1 MAKTKDFWFKFYP
14 QKWLAGTAFM
24 TFEERGFYLHLLML
38 QHQSGHIPEKT
49 VRFLLG
55 SSSVSVWDTV
65 SAKFV
70 QDEHGN
76 FYNEFLEE
84 QIAERVKSSETNA
97 ANGNLGGRPPKA
109 KTEQKPN
116 GYDLGSEND
125 QNKNRNETQTKTK
138 SNSISI
144 SDNSIVEHPYN
155 GGASVTISQ
164 GGAGGNG
171 IGAEFFQALYHRFIS
186 AYGSTGRSVK
196 ADSIRR
202 ELVHAVRYCG
212 ENNYTPMEAATL
224 ICEQAKRCNEMD
236 TQHGNKRHNPE
247 NWLAEKCYEANPDD
261 IKPPPKAPE
270 KLTPSQQSEIAIAKF
285 KQEREERNGKR

>member
-1 MAKTKDFWFKFYP
+1 
-14 QKWLAGTAFM
+14 M

-70 QDEHGN
+70 QDEQGN

-97 ANGNLGGRPPKA
+97 ANGNLGGRPKKD

-116 GYDLGSEND
+116 GYDLGSENG

-144 SDNSIVEHPYN
+144 SNSSTTEDSYKEERT
-155 GGASVTISQ
+155 ALSYQ
-164 GGAGGNG
+164 GGSGGNG
-171 IGAEFFQALYHRFIS
+171 IGAEFFQALYLRFIA

-202 ELVHAVRYCG
+202 ALVHAVQHCQ
-212 ENNYTPMEAATL
+212 ENNYTPMEAANL

-247 NWLAEKCYEANPDD
+247 NWLAEKCYEADPAD
-261 IKPPPKAPE
+261 IKPPPKPPE
-270 KLTPSQQSEIAIAKF
+270 KETPSEKMKRELAEYHRQRQEKEAKNAN
-285 KQEREERNGKR
+285 Q